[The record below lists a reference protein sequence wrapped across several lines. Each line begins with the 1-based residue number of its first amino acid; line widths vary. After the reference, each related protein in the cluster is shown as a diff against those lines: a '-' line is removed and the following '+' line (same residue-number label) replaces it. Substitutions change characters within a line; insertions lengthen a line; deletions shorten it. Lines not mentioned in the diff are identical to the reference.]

1 MVALRLEA
9 LGAQYGRHRV
19 FTDIT
24 TGDIAG
30 GILTAVIGPN
40 AAGKSTLFKR
50 IAGLLKGEGVVHLSG
65 EESLR
70 PICYMPQD
78 TGANAVL
85 TVYESVLLASK
96 QGSGWKVADNELL
109 EIDRILASLRIADL
123 AFRDL
128 GELSGGQR
136 QLVAIAQALVRK
148 PEVLLMDEPTSALD
162 LFRQIEVLQF
172 MRELAEESGIAVLI
186 ALHDLN
192 HAMRYCDHA
201 LVVADGRLVA
211 SGATAEVI
219 TPTLLRDVYRVDARI
234 EACTQG
240 RPLVIVDA
248 ALALRQTGRSAEAH
262 VATGLVVDRQDQIGD
277 CRAEDRECQTVGG
290 QYEEGGG
297 EDCEVDAELEV
308 AGAQACLLLQIHCEN
323 IDAAETGAVAEEH

>member
-9 LGAQYGRHRV
+9 VGAQYGRHRV
-19 FTDIT
+19 FSEIT
-24 TGDIAG
+24 TSDIMG
-30 GILTAVIGPN
+30 GALTAVIGPN

-50 IAGLLKGEGVVHLSG
+50 IAGLLKGDGVVHVSG

-96 QGSGWKVADNELL
+96 QGSGWSVADDELV
-109 EIDRILASLRIADL
+109 EIDRILHALRISDL

-148 PEVLLMDEPTSALD
+148 PEILLMDEPTSALD

-172 MRELAEESGIAVLI
+172 MHKLAQETGIAVLI

-192 HAMRYCDHA
+192 HALRYCDHA
-201 LVVADGRLVA
+201 LVVADGRLVV
-211 SGATAEVI
+211 SGATLDVI
-219 TPTLLRDVYRVDARI
+219 TPTLLRDVYHVEARV

-240 RPLVIVDA
+240 RPMVIVDA
-248 ALALRQTGRSAEAH
+248 ALG
-262 VATGLVVDRQDQIGD
+262 
-277 CRAEDRECQTVGG
+277 
-290 QYEEGGG
+290 
-297 EDCEVDAELEV
+297 
-308 AGAQACLLLQIHCEN
+308 
-323 IDAAETGAVAEEH
+323 

>member
-19 FTDIT
+19 FSDIS

-30 GILTAVIGPN
+30 GALTAVIGPN

-50 IAGLLKGEGVVHLSG
+50 IAGLLKGDGVVHVSG

-96 QGSGWKVADNELL
+96 QGSGWKVAEDELV
-109 EIDRILASLRIADL
+109 EIDRILTSLRITDL

-128 GELSGGQR
+128 GALSGGQR

-148 PEVLLMDEPTSALD
+148 PEILLMDEPTSALD

-172 MRELAEESGIAVLI
+172 MQRLAQETCIAVLI

-192 HAMRYCDHA
+192 HAMRYCEHA
-201 LVVADGRLVA
+201 LVVADGQLVA
-211 SGATAEVI
+211 SGATGEVI
-219 TPTLLRDVYRVDARI
+219 TPALLREVYHVEARI
-234 EACTQG
+234 ETCTLG
-240 RPLVIVDA
+240 RPLLIVDA
-248 ALALRQTGRSAEAH
+248 ALT
-262 VATGLVVDRQDQIGD
+262 
-277 CRAEDRECQTVGG
+277 
-290 QYEEGGG
+290 
-297 EDCEVDAELEV
+297 
-308 AGAQACLLLQIHCEN
+308 
-323 IDAAETGAVAEEH
+323 